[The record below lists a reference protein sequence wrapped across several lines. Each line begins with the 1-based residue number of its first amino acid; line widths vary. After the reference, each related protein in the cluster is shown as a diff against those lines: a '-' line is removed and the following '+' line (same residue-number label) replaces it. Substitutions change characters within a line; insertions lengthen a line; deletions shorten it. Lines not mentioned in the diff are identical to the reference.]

1 MKGDSETDAPLQERF
16 AQLKEDDARR
26 APDFAAMMAQARGT
40 IGPAT
45 IGRAPLEARPADSSR
60 ERAAR
65 PVTGRRVL
73 RWAVP
78 VAIAAGLATVMLLPD
93 RSADQEFDRLVTE
106 WSRTSDA
113 TRHAPTDGLLA
124 PPSIGLLGG
133 MSPVG
138 SGVGALRGR
147 S

>member
-1 MKGDSETDAPLQERF
+1 MMGDSETDALLRERF
-16 AQLKEDDARR
+16 AQLEAEDARR

-40 IGPAT
+40 IG
-45 IGRAPLEARPADSSR
+45 
-60 ERAAR
+60 RAAQDDPAAPSPR
-65 PVTGRRVL
+65 TRDVLPVANRRVVL
-73 RWAVP
+73 RWAIP
-78 VAIAAGLATVMLLPD
+78 VAIAAGLAGIMLLPR

-124 PPSIGLLGG
+124 RPGIGLLGG

-138 SGVGALRGR
+138 SGVGAIRGP